1 MSNATATHEK
11 LCAKLTELEARI
23 DTLEAENKRLKSQL
37 DEQHATLTATRA
49 QTDALSKRTQTNK
62 SRIEELQARELEKGA
77 HLSTDTVDT
86 TTIDVANDRL
96 EKLTKDDGRPYFR
109 LPDHEDPLD
118 RSQRVALAHGD
129 LLPIQQLARL
139 DEDMLR
145 STTNALPTRLAA
157 RLWKARVDPTVGDS
171 PWKPGS
177 VSVTAFVKASD
188 LKHWIR
194 RHEQGVSDSYAKKL
208 VSRSIDALL
217 DLTNNRIAIRKQ
229 TERKNGLS
237 YTERRIVLPADA
249 EIPGETPTTAGVHGE
264 GCPPTAEP

>member
-1 MSNATATHEK
+1 MSNAVPTRET
-11 LCAKLTELEARI
+11 LCSKLTELEARI
-23 DTLEAENKRLKSQL
+23 DTLEAENERLKSQL

-49 QTDALSKRTQTNK
+49 QTEALSKRTQTNK

-77 HLSTDTVDT
+77 HLLSDTVDT

-139 DEDMLR
+139 DGDMLR

-171 PWKPGS
+171 P
-177 VSVTAFVKASD
+177 
-188 LKHWIR
+188 
-194 RHEQGVSDSYAKKL
+194 
-208 VSRSIDALL
+208 
-217 DLTNNRIAIRKQ
+217 
-229 TERKNGLS
+229 
-237 YTERRIVLPADA
+237 
-249 EIPGETPTTAGVHGE
+249 
-264 GCPPTAEP
+264 